1 MSVAC
6 DWNVD
11 AFPLYWLNGLC
22 VIHSYCVSLFPR
34 LGRLICSASSQDL
47 KPYKQNLQM
56 FVIIKE
62 QLLNCIGD
70 DIFVPNELVSLQQ
83 WQLSCW
89 ASIQRLNLNICRLAI
104 ELLKCMLIILIWNEK
119 EVSVWMIL
127 KLLDDVI
134 TNVIIAPFSSCVQ
147 LRDFLVRT
155 NGITDE
161 GLLVTNELSSMI
173 SLLPILG
180 LSFIKQLHPVQIQ
193 SILPELRTVNLSSA
207 QV

>member
-22 VIHSYCVSLFPR
+22 VIHSYCVSLIPR

-83 WQLSCW
+83 WHLSCW
-89 ASIQRLNLNICRLAI
+89 ASIQRLNLNICRLAF